1 MDLRGICGEISQTFL
16 CSARR
21 IILITSIIIIMYEP
35 KIYFLLFYREAIST
49 DAIIEKRLI
58 RVESEEEGAVVGASS
73 DVDVVAG
80 SSDVDVVIGGSAV
93 SQPTLKAPGHLP
105 SS

>member
-1 MDLRGICGEISQTFL
+1 MFQI
-16 CSARR
+16 
-21 IILITSIIIIMYEP
+21 
-35 KIYFLLFYREAIST
+35 
-49 DAIIEKRLI
+49 
-58 RVESEEEGAVVGASS
+58 ESEDVGAVVGASS

>member
-1 MDLRGICGEISQTFL
+1 MFQI
-16 CSARR
+16 
-21 IILITSIIIIMYEP
+21 
-35 KIYFLLFYREAIST
+35 
-49 DAIIEKRLI
+49 
-58 RVESEEEGAVVGASS
+58 ESEDEGA

>member
-58 RVESEEEGAVVGASS
+58 QVESEEEGAVVG
-73 DVDVVAG
+73 V